1 MILGKDNLLDYI
13 IHNTMREN
21 GRDGRFIE
29 GVTGIILAGGKSSRF
44 GSNKALAK
52 FKGIPLIERA
62 TGVLSRIFEN
72 LMIITNS
79 PLEYSYLKI
88 PLYQDIVKGLGPV
101 GGIYTGLDAL
111 ADDWAFFC
119 ACDMPFIN
127 EGLVRYI
134 TGIRNGFDAVVPKV
148 DWKIE
153 PLHALY
159 SKNCLPAMKELIYK
173 KEYQTIKAFSNM
185 NVRFVEEEEIKTH
198 DPRLKTFLNVNKQ
211 DELEK
216 ITKME

>member
-1 MILGKDNLLDYI
+1 MTEDS
-13 IHNTMREN
+13 RE
-21 GRDGRFIE
+21 GHIIE
-29 GVTGIILAGGKSSRF
+29 GITGIILAGGKSSRF

-52 FKGIPLIERA
+52 FNGTPLIERA
-62 TGVLSRIFEN
+62 AGVLGRIFKN

-111 ADDWAFFC
+111 DDGWAFFC

-127 EGLVRYI
+127 EDLVRYI
-134 TGIRNGFDAVVPKV
+134 AGVRDGYDAVVPKV

-159 SKNCLPAMKELIYK
+159 SKRCLPAIKELIYR
-173 KEYQTIKAFSNM
+173 KEYQTIKAFNNL
-185 NVRFVEEEEIKTH
+185 NVRFVEEAEIKTC
-198 DPRLKTFLNVNKQ
+198 DPELKTFLNVNKQ

>member
-1 MILGKDNLLDYI
+1 M
-13 IHNTMREN
+13 
-21 GRDGRFIE
+21 IE
-29 GVTGIILAGGKSSRF
+29 GITGIILAGGKSSRF

-52 FKGIPLIERA
+52 FNGIPLIERV
-62 TGVLSRIFEN
+62 TDVLGRIFKN

-88 PLYQDIVKGLGPV
+88 PLHQDLVKGLGPV

-111 ADDWAFFC
+111 DDDWAFFC

-134 TGIRNGFDAVVPKV
+134 AEVRNGFDAVVPKV

-159 SKNCLPAMKELIYK
+159 SKNCLPAMKELINK
-173 KEYQTIKAFSNM
+173 KEYQTIKAFNNI
-185 NVRFVEEEEIKTH
+185 NVRYVEEKEIKVY
-198 DPRLKTFLNVNKQ
+198 DPHETAFLNVNKQ

-216 ITKME
+216 IVKME

>member
-1 MILGKDNLLDYI
+1 
-13 IHNTMREN
+13 MRQNSRE
-21 GRDGRFIE
+21 GQLIE
-29 GVTGIILAGGKSSRF
+29 GITGIILAGGKSSRF

-52 FKGIPLIERA
+52 FNGKPLIERA
-62 TGVLSRIFEN
+62 TGVLGRIFKN
-72 LMIITNS
+72 LIIITNS

-111 ADDWAFFC
+111 DDGWAFFC

-127 EGLVRYI
+127 EGLVRYLA
-134 TGIRNGFDAVVPKV
+134 GVRDGFDAVVPKV

-159 SKNCLPAMKELIYK
+159 SKNCLPAIKELIYK
-173 KEYQTIKAFSNM
+173 KEYQTIKAFN
-185 NVRFVEEEEIKTH
+185 NIKVRYVVEEEIKTY
-198 DPRLKTFLNVNKQ
+198 DPQLKTFLNVNKQ
-211 DELEK
+211 DELEQ
-216 ITKME
+216 IVKMEP

>member
-1 MILGKDNLLDYI
+1 
-13 IHNTMREN
+13 MREKS
-21 GRDGRFIE
+21 RE
-29 GVTGIILAGGKSSRF
+29 GHLIKGITGIILAGGKSSRF

-52 FKGIPLIERA
+52 FNGAPLIERV
-62 TGVLSRIFEN
+62 TNVMGRIFKN

-88 PLYQDIVKGLGPV
+88 PLYQDLVKDLGPV

-111 ADDWAFFC
+111 DDDWAFFC

-127 EGLVRYI
+127 EGLVRYCVEVKD
-134 TGIRNGFDAVVPKV
+134 RFDAVVPRV

-159 SKNCLPAMKELIYK
+159 NKNCLSAMKELIYQQ
-173 KEYQTIKAFSNM
+173 EYQTIKAFDKI
-185 NVRFVEEEEIKTH
+185 NVRFVEEDEIKAY
-198 DPRLKTFLNVNKQ
+198 DPHLKAFLNVNKQ
-211 DELEK
+211 DELESIVK
-216 ITKME
+216 LE

>member
-1 MILGKDNLLDYI
+1 M
-13 IHNTMREN
+13 
-21 GRDGRFIE
+21 IE
-29 GVTGIILAGGKSSRF
+29 GITGIILAGGKSSRF

-52 FKGIPLIERA
+52 FNGTPLIERV
-62 TGVLSRIFEN
+62 TGVLGRIFKN

-88 PLYQDIVKGLGPV
+88 PLYQDLVKGLGPV

-111 ADDWAFFC
+111 DDGWAFFC

-127 EGLVRYI
+127 EGLVRYLV
-134 TGIRNGFDAVVPKV
+134 GAKDGFDAVVPRM

-159 SKNCLPAMKELIYK
+159 SKNCLSAMKELIYK
-173 KEYQTIKAFSNM
+173 KEYQTIKAFDKI
-185 NVRFVEEEEIKTH
+185 NVRFVEEEEIKIY
-198 DPRLKTFLNVNKQ
+198 DPQLKTFLNVNKQ

-216 ITKME
+216 IVKME

>member
-1 MILGKDNLLDYI
+1 MKKDISEGNQI
-13 IHNTMREN
+13 
-21 GRDGRFIE
+21 DGI
-29 GVTGIILAGGKSSRF
+29 TGIILAGGKSSRF

-52 FKGIPLIERA
+52 FNGTPLIERV
-62 TGVLSRIFEN
+62 TGVLGRIFKN
-72 LMIITNS
+72 LIIITNT

-88 PLYQDIVKGLGPV
+88 PLYQDLVKGLGPV

-111 ADDWAFFC
+111 DDNWAFFC

-127 EGLVRYI
+127 EDLVRYI
-134 TGIRNGFDAVVPKV
+134 AGVRDGFDAVVPRV

-159 SKNCLPAMKELIYK
+159 SKNCLPAMKELINN
-173 KEYQTIKAFSNM
+173 KEYQTIKAFKNL
-185 NVRFVEEEEIKTH
+185 NVRYVEEKEIITC
-198 DPRLKTFLNVNKQ
+198 DPQMKTFLNVNKQ

-216 ITKME
+216 IIKMA

>member
-1 MILGKDNLLDYI
+1 
-13 IHNTMREN
+13 MRQNSRE
-21 GRDGRFIE
+21 GQLIE
-29 GVTGIILAGGKSSRF
+29 GITGIILAGGKSSRF

-52 FKGIPLIERA
+52 FNGKPLIERA
-62 TGVLSRIFEN
+62 TGVLGRIFKN
-72 LMIITNS
+72 LIIITNS

-111 ADDWAFFC
+111 DDGWAFFC

-127 EGLVRYI
+127 EGLVRYLA
-134 TGIRNGFDAVVPKV
+134 GVRDGFDAVVPKV

-159 SKNCLPAMKELIYK
+159 SKNCLPAIKELINK
-173 KEYQTIKAFSNM
+173 KEYQTIKAFN
-185 NVRFVEEEEIKTH
+185 NIKLRALST
-198 DPRLKTFLNVNKQ
+198 R
-211 DELEK
+211 
-216 ITKME
+216 

>member
-1 MILGKDNLLDYI
+1 M
-13 IHNTMREN
+13 
-21 GRDGRFIE
+21 IE
-29 GVTGIILAGGKSSRF
+29 GITGIILAGGKSSRF
-44 GSNKALAK
+44 GSNKALAE
-52 FKGIPLIERA
+52 FNGTPLIERA
-62 TGVLSRIFEN
+62 TGVLGRIFKN

-88 PLYQDIVKGLGPV
+88 PLYQDLVKGLGPV

-111 ADDWAFFC
+111 DDGWAFFC

-127 EGLVRYI
+127 EGLVRYLA
-134 TGIRNGFDAVVPKV
+134 GVKDGFDAVVPKV

-159 SKNCLPAMKELIYK
+159 SKNCLSAIKELIYK
-173 KEYQTIKAFSNM
+173 KEYQTIKAFDKI
-185 NVRFVEEEEIKTH
+185 NVRFVEEEEIKKY
-198 DPRLKTFLNVNKQ
+198 DPKLKTFLNVNKQ

-216 ITKME
+216 IVKME

>member
-1 MILGKDNLLDYI
+1 MTENSREGNL
-13 IHNTMREN
+13 
-21 GRDGRFIE
+21 IE
-29 GVTGIILAGGKSSRF
+29 EITGIILAGGKSSRF

-52 FKGIPLIERA
+52 FNGTPLIERA
-62 TGVLSRIFEN
+62 TVALGRIFKN

-111 ADDWAFFC
+111 DGDWAFFC

-127 EGLVRYI
+127 EDLVRYI
-134 TGIRNGFDAVVPKV
+134 AEVRDGFDAVVPRV

-159 SKNCLPAMKELIYK
+159 NKSCLPAIKELIYK
-173 KEYQTIKAFSNM
+173 KEYQTIKAFNSI
-185 NVRFVEEEEIKTH
+185 NVRFVEEEEIKTC
-198 DPRLKTFLNVNKQ
+198 DPQLKAFLNVNKQ

-216 ITKME
+216 IVKME

>member
-1 MILGKDNLLDYI
+1 MNEK
-13 IHNTMREN
+13 NTDRQ
-21 GRDGRFIE
+21 FIE

-52 FKGIPLIERA
+52 FNGTPLIERV
-62 TGVLSRIFEN
+62 TGVLGRVFNN
-72 LMIITNS
+72 LIIVTNS

-88 PLYQDIVKGLGPV
+88 PLHQDLVRGLGPV

-111 ADDWAFFC
+111 DDGWAFFC
-119 ACDMPFIN
+119 ACDMPFLN

-134 TGIRNGFDAVVPKV
+134 AGVKEGFDAVVPKV

-159 SKNCLPAMKELIYK
+159 SKSCLPAMKDLIYK
-173 KEYQTIKAFSNM
+173 KEYQTIKAFDKI
-185 NVRFVEEEEIKTH
+185 NVRFVEEKEIKAF
-198 DPRLKTFLNVNKQ
+198 DPQLMTFLNVNRQ

-216 ITKME
+216 IKKME

>member
-1 MILGKDNLLDYI
+1 
-13 IHNTMREN
+13 MREN
-21 GRDGRFIE
+21 ITEEQLIDGI
-29 GVTGIILAGGKSSRF
+29 TGIILAGGKSSRF

-52 FKGIPLIERA
+52 FNGIPLIELVIN
-62 TGVLSRIFEN
+62 VLGRIFKK

-88 PLYQDIVKGLGPV
+88 PLYQDLVKDLGPV

-111 ADDWAFFC
+111 NDDWAFFC

-127 EGLVRYI
+127 EELIRYI
-134 TGIRNGFDAVVPKV
+134 AGVKDGFDAVVPKV
-148 DWKIE
+148 GWKIE

-173 KEYQTIKAFSNM
+173 KEYQTIKAFNNI
-185 NVRFVEEEEIKTH
+185 NVRYVDEEEIKIC
-198 DPRLKTFLNVNKQ
+198 DPQQKTFLNVNKQ
-211 DELEK
+211 DELEQ
-216 ITKME
+216 IVKMEP

>member
-1 MILGKDNLLDYI
+1 
-13 IHNTMREN
+13 MRAN
-21 GRDGRFIE
+21 RRDGHLVK

-52 FKGIPLIERA
+52 FNGTPLIERA
-62 TGVLSRIFEN
+62 TGVLGNIFEN

-79 PLEYSYLKI
+79 PLEYSYLRI

-111 ADDWAFFC
+111 DDEWAFFC

-134 TGIRNGFDAVVPKV
+134 TGLRDSFDAVVPKV

-173 KEYQTIKAFSNM
+173 KEYQTIKAFNTI
-185 NVRFVEEEEIKTH
+185 NVRYVEEEEIRTY
-198 DPRLKTFLNVNKQ
+198 DPQLKTFLNVNKQ

>member
-1 MILGKDNLLDYI
+1 
-13 IHNTMREN
+13 MREN
-21 GRDGRFIE
+21 ITEEQLIDGI
-29 GVTGIILAGGKSSRF
+29 TGIILAGGKSSRF

-52 FKGIPLIERA
+52 FNGIPLIERVIN
-62 TGVLSRIFEN
+62 VLGRIFKK

-88 PLYQDIVKGLGPV
+88 PLYQDLVKDLGPV

-111 ADDWAFFC
+111 NDDWAFFC

-127 EGLVRYI
+127 EELIRYI
-134 TGIRNGFDAVVPKV
+134 AGVKDGFDAVVPKV
-148 DWKIE
+148 GWKIE

-173 KEYQTIKAFSNM
+173 KEYQTIKAFNNI
-185 NVRFVEEEEIKTH
+185 NVRYVDEEEIKIC
-198 DPRLKTFLNVNKQ
+198 DPQQKTFLNVNKQ
-211 DELEK
+211 DELEQ
-216 ITKME
+216 IVEMEP

>member
-1 MILGKDNLLDYI
+1 
-13 IHNTMREN
+13 MREN
-21 GRDGRFIE
+21 SIE
-29 GVTGIILAGGKSSRF
+29 RNLINGVTGIILAGGKSSRF
-44 GSNKALAK
+44 GSNKALAE
-52 FKGIPLIERA
+52 FNGIPLIERV
-62 TGVLSRIFEN
+62 TSVLGGIFEK

-88 PLYQDIVKGLGPV
+88 PLYQDLVKGLGPV

-111 ADDWAFFC
+111 DDDWAFFC

-134 TGIRNGFDAVVPKV
+134 TGIRDGFDAVVPKI

-159 SKNCLPAMKELIYK
+159 RKKCLSAMKELIYK
-173 KEYQTIKAFSNM
+173 KEYQTIKAFSNI
-185 NVRFVEEEEIKTH
+185 NVRYVEEEEIKAY
-198 DPRLKTFLNVNKQ
+198 DPQEKAFLNVNKQ
-211 DELEK
+211 DELAK
-216 ITKME
+216 IVKMEQ

>member
-1 MILGKDNLLDYI
+1 M
-13 IHNTMREN
+13 
-21 GRDGRFIE
+21 IE
-29 GVTGIILAGGKSSRF
+29 GITGIILAGGKSSRF

-52 FKGIPLIERA
+52 FNGTPLIERV
-62 TGVLSRIFEN
+62 TGVLGRIFKN

-111 ADDWAFFC
+111 DDGWAFFC

-127 EGLVRYI
+127 EGLVRYLA
-134 TGIRNGFDAVVPKV
+134 GVRDGFDAVVPKV

-159 SKNCLPAMKELIYK
+159 SKNCLPAIKELIYK
-173 KEYQTIKAFSNM
+173 KEYQTIKAFN
-185 NVRFVEEEEIKTH
+185 NIKVRYVVEEEIKTY
-198 DPRLKTFLNVNKQ
+198 DPQLKTFLNVNKQ
-211 DELEK
+211 DELEQ
-216 ITKME
+216 IVKMEP

>member
-1 MILGKDNLLDYI
+1 M
-13 IHNTMREN
+13 
-21 GRDGRFIE
+21 IE
-29 GVTGIILAGGKSSRF
+29 GITGIILAGGKSSRF

-52 FKGIPLIERA
+52 FNGTPLIERV
-62 TGVLSRIFEN
+62 TGVLGRIFKN

-88 PLYQDIVKGLGPV
+88 PLYQDLVKGLGPV

-111 ADDWAFFC
+111 DEGWAFFC

-127 EGLVRYI
+127 EGLVRYLA
-134 TGIRNGFDAVVPKV
+134 GAKDGFDAVVPRV

-159 SKNCLPAMKELIYK
+159 SKNCLPAMKELINK
-173 KEYQTIKAFSNM
+173 KEYQTIKAFEDI
-185 NVRFVEEEEIKTH
+185 NVRYVEEEEIKTY
-198 DPRLKTFLNVNKQ
+198 DPQEKAFLNVNKQ
-211 DELEK
+211 NELET
-216 ITKME
+216 IMKMV

>member
-1 MILGKDNLLDYI
+1 
-13 IHNTMREN
+13 MREN
-21 GRDGRFIE
+21 SRETPLIK

-44 GSNKALAK
+44 GSNKALAN
-52 FKGIPLIERA
+52 FKGSPLIERA
-62 TGVLSRIFEN
+62 VGVLDTIFEN
-72 LMIITNS
+72 LMIITNN

-88 PLYQDIVKGLGPV
+88 PLYQDLVKGLGPV

-111 ADDWAFFC
+111 DDDWAFFC

-127 EGLVRYI
+127 EDLVRYI
-134 TGIRNGFDAVVPKV
+134 AGVRDGFDAVVPKV

-159 SKNCLPAMKELIYK
+159 SKNCLPAIKELIYK
-173 KEYQTIKAFSNM
+173 KEYQTIKAFDNIK
-185 NVRFVEEEEIKTH
+185 VRYVEEEEIKAY
-198 DPRLKTFLNVNKQ
+198 DPQQKAFLNVNKQ

-216 ITKME
+216 IVKME